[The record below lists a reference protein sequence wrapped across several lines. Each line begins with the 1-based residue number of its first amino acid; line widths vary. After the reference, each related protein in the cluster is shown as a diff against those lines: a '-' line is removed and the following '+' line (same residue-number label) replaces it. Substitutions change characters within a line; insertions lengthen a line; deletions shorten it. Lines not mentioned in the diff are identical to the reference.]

1 MPAQVIPLDSSPNQ
15 TWQTSVNINGT
26 VVTFFCEANYNEI
39 AEYWTISI
47 SDQNQNLLLSGQPMV
62 AGLNL
67 LRQYQYLGI
76 GSLYLINV
84 SGTDEDSPS
93 ANDLG
98 SNWQL
103 VWSDNTV
110 VSQAA

>member
-15 TWQTSVNINGT
+15 TWQASVNINGA
-26 VVTFFCEANYNEI
+26 VLTFFVTVSYNEI
-39 AEYWTISI
+39 AEYWVMAI
-47 SDQNQNLLLSGQPMV
+47 SDANQNLLLSDVPLV

-76 GSLYLINV
+76 GSIYLINV
-84 SGTDEDSPS
+84 SGSDEDSPGE
-93 ANDLG
+93 NDLG
-98 SNWQL
+98 SAWQL

-110 VSQAA
+110 VSVAS